1 MSRRDVPPLL
11 LLLVL
16 ALAPAGCGGGG
27 EPDPEAPPER
37 TGVQEEEEEEGEDAP
52 EPERAQELRLGR
64 PEVVAAGLEIPWGVA
79 FLPDGGILITQRP
92 GTVRAVLDGQLREQP
107 VARIDGVV
115 HQGEGGLL
123 GLALDPGFEDNR
135 RAFVYYTA
143 VDGNRLSRFT
153 VGGDLAFEDEQPLL
167 RRLPAASN
175 HNGGAVAF
183 GPDGQLY
190 VTVGETGEPALAAD
204 PSSPGGA
211 ILRVT
216 PEGGVPDGNP
226 HGDSP
231 VWSTGHRNAQG
242 LAWDGEGRL
251 YATDHG
257 PSGEFGLC
265 CNDEVNLVEE
275 GGFYGWPNRAGTDD
289 TGEAV
294 DAPGNPIDPLAT
306 SGPDETWAPGGIAV
320 HAESRSLLVTNLA
333 GERLLRFTLAEGDP
347 REVVRAETV
356 LENVGRLRTIVRG
369 PDGCFYVTTSNRD
382 GRGSPAD
389 DDDRLLRL
397 CPV

>member
-1 MSRRDVPPLL
+1 MTRHDVSR

-16 ALAPAGCGGGG
+16 AFVLAGCGGEGG
-27 EPDPEAPPER
+27 ADPEAPPEQR
-37 TGVQEEEEEEGEDAP
+37 TGVQEEEDASEP
-52 EPERAQELRLGR
+52 EPERVDELRLGP

-79 FLPDGGILITQRP
+79 FLPDGGVLITERP
-92 GTVRAVLDGQLREQP
+92 GTVRAVLDGELRMQP

-123 GLALDPGFEDNR
+123 GLALDPDFEDNR
-135 RAFVYYTA
+135 LAYVYYTA
-143 VDGNRLSRFT
+143 ADGNRVSRFT
-153 VGGDLAFEDEQPLL
+153 VGDDLAFGDEQPLL
-167 RRLPAASN
+167 QGLPAASN

-204 PSSPGGA
+204 QSSPAGA
-211 ILRVT
+211 ILRLT
-216 PEGGVPDGNP
+216 PEGGIPDDNP
-226 HGDSP
+226 HEDSP

-242 LAWDGEGRL
+242 LAWDGEDRL

-265 CNDEVNLVEE
+265 CADEVNLVEE

-289 TGEAV
+289 TGDSVA
-294 DAPGNPIDPLAT
+294 APGEPIDPVAT

-333 GERLLRFTLAEGDP
+333 GERLLRFTLAEDDP
-347 REVVRAETV
+347 RDVVDSESM

-369 PDGCFYVTTSNRD
+369 PDDCFYVTTSNRD
-382 GRGSPAD
+382 GRGTPAD

-397 CPV
+397 CPA